1 MPLIKVKRVS
11 YPFCKYG
18 HWVTIHQSPFHQSSL
33 HPELSTNRFWRL
45 KNSELPGIRLSCGKS
60 CLRAKHF
67 GPSPKGKAS
76 YLLPRAHPLSI
87 QILSSSAYTPSLR
100 FLLDS
105 LFYFCLSNPDYVYV
119 FLTTKVLL
127 DISLLYMN
135 NKQQLPSII
144 AINYINSYNISYSY
158 TICNTILLKTD
169 SYISY
174 SMNVIVYHNIPVSIH
189 CLIGLQC

>member
-1 MPLIKVKRVS
+1 MPSILAPPQKERLLIYFQELILFLHR
-11 YPFCKYG
+11 YYLALHTHPLFA
-18 HWVTIHQSPFHQSSL
+18 SSL
-33 HPELSTNRFWRL
+33 IYYSTFV
-45 KNSELPGIRLSCGKS
+45 
-60 CLRAKHF
+60 
-67 GPSPKGKAS
+67 
-76 YLLPRAHPLSI
+76 YQI
-87 QILSSSAYTPSLR
+87 QIY
-100 FLLDS
+100 
-105 LFYFCLSNPDYVYV
+105 YVYV

-144 AINYINSYNISYSY
+144 AINYINSYNISYIY
-158 TICNTILLKTD
+158 TLCNTILLKID